1 MLNQSMGPISMALRR
16 LACLTAF
23 LSVTVRP
30 LLAQEVEEL
39 IRAHVEELGATGE
52 LTIDGTAIAS
62 KHMIP
67 RVYEAREFTPTWTSA
82 EQLEN
87 LLDVIE
93 DSRLEGLDPVDYNVD
108 AVQAAHAAFQSNAVL
123 TSAERAGIDIVLTDS
138 LIRLG
143 YHLRYGKV
151 DPVELDPH
159 WNLTRAL
166 VSEDPART
174 IQEAIDAPSM
184 REFAREVIP
193 RNAFYRNLRSA
204 LAEYRALAAAGGWPS
219 VPAGPTLAPGM
230 TDARVPALRA
240 RLAVTGDLNSV
251 AVGAADEVYDGAT
264 VEGVRRFQARHGLE
278 QDGAVGPATL
288 AALNVPVETRIEQM
302 RVNLERARWV
312 LGDLGDDFLVVNVA
326 GFRLYVV
333 RRNEIVWTT
342 RVQVGQPYRRTPIFV
357 ATLSYLVFN
366 PTWTVPPMILRRD
379 ILPATRNDGGYL
391 ASRNIDVIDD
401 SGMIVDATTI
411 DWSGST
417 FPYRFVQRPGPNN
430 ALGRVKFMFPNEHFV
445 YLHDTPSRDLF
456 DRESRAFSSGCIR
469 VEDPLELARLLL
481 RRGWDEER
489 IDEVVATG
497 RTETVLLDD
506 PITVLLLYWTAESD
520 DAGRVVFFA
529 DVYARDAEVGNAL
542 AQPFRPSARL

>member
-1 MLNQSMGPISMALRR
+1 
-16 LACLTAF
+16 
-23 LSVTVRP
+23 
-30 LLAQEVEEL
+30 
-39 IRAHVEELGATGE
+39 
-52 LTIDGTAIAS
+52 
-62 KHMIP
+62 
-67 RVYEAREFTPTWTSA
+67 
-82 EQLEN
+82 
-87 LLDVIE
+87 
-93 DSRLEGLDPVDYNVD
+93 
-108 AVQAAHAAFQSNAVL
+108 
-123 TSAERAGIDIVLTDS
+123 
-138 LIRLG
+138 
-143 YHLRYGKV
+143 
-151 DPVELDPH
+151 
-159 WNLTRAL
+159 
-166 VSEDPART
+166 
-174 IQEAIDAPSM
+174 M

-193 RNAFYRNLRSA
+193 RNAFYRNLKGA

-219 VPAGPTLAPGM
+219 VPAGSTLAPGM
-230 TDARVPALRA
+230 SDARVPALRA
-240 RLAVTGDLNSV
+240 RLAATGDLDSV
-251 AVGAADEVYDGAT
+251 ETAAADDVYDGAT

-288 AALNVPVETRIEQM
+288 AALNVPVEARIEQM

-366 PTWTVPPMILRRD
+366 PTWTVPPTILRRD
-379 ILPATRNDGGYL
+379 ILPAVRNDVGYL

-401 SGMIVDATTI
+401 SGMVVDAMTV

-469 VEDPLELARLLL
+469 VEDPLELARLVL
-481 RRGWDEER
+481 RRGWDEQR
-489 IDEVVATG
+489 IDDVVAAG
-497 RTETVLLDD
+497 RTETVTLDD
-506 PITVLLLYWTAESD
+506 PISVLLLYWTAEAD
-520 DAGRVVFFA
+520 VAGRVFFNA
-529 DVYARDAEVGNAL
+529 DVYARDAEVSSAL
-542 AQPFRPSARL
+542 AAPFRPSPRL

>member
-1 MLNQSMGPISMALRR
+1 MHNSSIGSTPTALRR
-16 LACLTAF
+16 LGYLTAF
-23 LSVTVRP
+23 LIVAARP
-30 LLAQEVEEL
+30 LLAQEVDEL
-39 IRAHVEELGATGE
+39 IRAHVEELGAVGE
-52 LTIDGTAIAS
+52 LTVDGTAIAS
-62 KHMIP
+62 RHMIP

-82 EQLEN
+82 AQIEGLLE
-87 LLDVIE
+87 VIE
-93 DSRLEGLDPVDYNVD
+93 ESTLEGLDPGDYNVD
-108 AVQAAHAAFQSNAVL
+108 AVRAAHAAFESDAVL
-123 TSAERAGIDIVLTDS
+123 TPAERAGIDIVLTDS
-138 LIRLG
+138 VIRLC

-151 DPVELDPH
+151 DPIELDPH

-204 LAEYRALAAAGGWPS
+204 FAEYRALAAAGGWPS

-230 TDARVPALRA
+230 RDARVPALRA
-240 RLAVTGDLNSV
+240 RLAVTGDLDSV
-251 AVGAADEVYDGAT
+251 AVGAEPDVYDGAT
-264 VEGVRRFQARHGLE
+264 IEGVRRFQARHGLE

-366 PTWTVPPMILRRD
+366 PTWTVPPTILRRD
-379 ILPATRNDGGYL
+379 ILPAVRNNVGYL
-391 ASRNIDVIDD
+391 ATRNIDVIDD
-401 SGMIVDATTI
+401 SGMVVDPTTI

-481 RRGWDEER
+481 RRGWDEDR
-489 IDEVVATG
+489 INDVIAAG
-497 RTETVLLDD
+497 RTETISLDD
-506 PITVLLLYWTAESD
+506 PITVLLLYWTAEAG
-520 DAGRVVFFA
+520 DAGRPIFYA
-529 DVYARDAEVGNAL
+529 DVYARDAEVSAAL
-542 AQPFRPSARL
+542 AAPFRPSPRL

>member
-1 MLNQSMGPISMALRR
+1 MLELFRR
-16 LACLTAF
+16 LAFPTA
-23 LSVTVRP
+23 LLIVIARP
-30 LLAQEVEEL
+30 LLAQEVDEL
-39 IRAHVEELGATGE
+39 IRAHVEELRATGA

-62 KHMIP
+62 RHMIP

-82 EQLEN
+82 EQIAGLLELVEESN
-87 LLDVIE
+87 
-93 DSRLEGLDPVDYNVD
+93 LEGLDPVDYNVD
-108 AVQAAHAAFQSNAVL
+108 AVRAAHAAFESGAAL
-123 TSAERAGIDIVLTDS
+123 ASAERAGFDIILTDS

-151 DPVELDPH
+151 DPVELDPV

-184 REFAREVIP
+184 REFARDVIP
-193 RNAFYRNLRSA
+193 RNEFYLNLKSA
-204 LAEYRALAAAGGWPS
+204 LAEYRVLAAAGGWPS

-230 TDARVPALRA
+230 SDARVPALRA
-240 RLAVTGDLNSV
+240 RLDVTRDLDAV
-251 AVGAADEVYDGAT
+251 AIGAEDEVYDGAT

-288 AALNVPVETRIEQM
+288 AALNVPVEARIEQM

-312 LGDLGDDFLVVNVA
+312 LGDLGDDYLVVNIA

-333 RRNEIVWTT
+333 RNDEIVWTT
-342 RVQVGQPYRRTPIFV
+342 RVQVGQPYRRTPVFV

-366 PTWTVPPMILRRD
+366 PTWTVPPTILRRD
-379 ILPATRNDGGYL
+379 ILPAVRNDVAYL

-401 SGMIVDATTI
+401 GGMVVDPTAI

-417 FPYRFVQRPGPNN
+417 FPYQFVQRPGPNN

-481 RRGWDEER
+481 RRDWDQDR
-489 IDEVVATG
+489 IDGILAAG
-497 RTETVLLDD
+497 RTQTVTLDD
-506 PITVLLLYWTAESD
+506 PITLLLLYWTAEV
-520 DAGRVVFFA
+520 DADQRVVFHA
-529 DVYARDAEVGNAL
+529 DVYARDANVGAAL
-542 AQPFRPSARL
+542 AAPFRPSPGL

>member
-1 MLNQSMGPISMALRR
+1 MHNSSIGSTPTALRR
-16 LACLTAF
+16 LGYLTAF
-23 LSVTVRP
+23 LIVAARP
-30 LLAQEVEEL
+30 LLAQEVDEL
-39 IRAHVEELGATGE
+39 IRAHVEELGAVGE
-52 LTIDGTAIAS
+52 LTVDGTAIAS
-62 KHMIP
+62 RHMIP

-82 EQLEN
+82 AQIEGLLE
-87 LLDVIE
+87 VIE
-93 DSRLEGLDPVDYNVD
+93 ESTLEGLDPGDYNVD
-108 AVQAAHAAFQSNAVL
+108 AVRAAHAAFESDAVL
-123 TSAERAGIDIVLTDS
+123 TPAERAGIDIVLTDS
-138 LIRLG
+138 VIRLG

-151 DPVELDPH
+151 DPIELDPH

-204 LAEYRALAAAGGWPS
+204 FAEYRALAAAGGWPS

-230 TDARVPALRA
+230 RDARVPALRA
-240 RLAVTGDLNSV
+240 RLAVTGDLDSV
-251 AVGAADEVYDGAT
+251 AVGAEPDVYDGAT
-264 VEGVRRFQARHGLE
+264 IEGVRRFQARHGLE

-366 PTWTVPPMILRRD
+366 PTWTVPPTILRRD
-379 ILPATRNDGGYL
+379 ILPAVRNNVGYL
-391 ASRNIDVIDD
+391 ATRNIDVIDD
-401 SGMIVDATTI
+401 SGMVVDPTTI

-481 RRGWDEER
+481 RRGWDEDR
-489 IDEVVATG
+489 INDVIAAG
-497 RTETVLLDD
+497 RTETISLDD
-506 PITVLLLYWTAESD
+506 PITVLLLYWTAEAG
-520 DAGRVVFFA
+520 DAGRPIFYA
-529 DVYARDAEVGNAL
+529 DVYARDAEVSAAL
-542 AQPFRPSARL
+542 AAPFRPSPRL

>member
-1 MLNQSMGPISMALRR
+1 MFHESTGLRPTALRR
-16 LACLTAF
+16 LACLGGF
-23 LSVTVRP
+23 LIVAARP
-30 LLAQEVEEL
+30 IFAQEIDEL

-67 RVYEAREFTPTWTSA
+67 RVYEAREFAPTWTSA
-82 EQLEN
+82 AQIEN

-93 DSRLEGLDPVDYNVD
+93 ESRLDGLDPVDYNVD
-108 AVQAAHAAFQSNAVL
+108 AVRAAHAAFQSGAAL
-123 TSAERAGIDIVLTDS
+123 APAERAGMDIVLTDS

-193 RNAFYRNLRSA
+193 RNAFYRNLKSA
-204 LAEYRALAAAGGWPS
+204 LAEYRALATAGGWPS
-219 VPAGPTLAPGM
+219 VPAGPTLAPGIS
-230 TDARVPALRA
+230 DARVPALRA
-240 RLAVTGDLNSV
+240 RLASTGDLDS
-251 AVGAADEVYDGAT
+251 ATTGAADDVYDGAT

-288 AALNVPVETRIEQM
+288 AALNVTIETRIEQM

-312 LGDLGDDFLVVNVA
+312 LGDIGDDFLVVNVA
-326 GFRLYVV
+326 GFRMYVV

-366 PTWTVPPMILRRD
+366 PTWTVPPTILRRD
-379 ILPATRNDGGYL
+379 ILPAVRNDAGYL

-411 DWSGST
+411 DWSSSSLT
-417 FPYRFVQRPGPNN
+417 YRFVQRPGPNN
-430 ALGRVKFMFPNEHFV
+430 ALGRVKFMFPNEHSV

-489 IDEVVATG
+489 IDAVVAAG
-497 RTETVLLDD
+497 RTQTVSLDD
-506 PITVLLLYWTAESD
+506 PISVLLLYWTAEAD
-520 DAGRVVFFA
+520 VAGRAVFYA
-529 DVYARDAEVGNAL
+529 DVYARDAEVSNAL
-542 AQPFRPSARL
+542 AQPFRPSPRL

>member
-1 MLNQSMGPISMALRR
+1 MLQLSRR
-16 LACLTAF
+16 LAYLTAF
-23 LSVTVRP
+23 LVVARP
-30 LLAQEVEEL
+30 LLAQEIDEL

-52 LTIDGTAIAS
+52 LTIDGSAIAS

-67 RVYEAREFTPTWTSA
+67 RVYAAREFRPAWTSA
-82 EQLEN
+82 AQIEN

-93 DSRLEGLDPVDYNVD
+93 ESRLEGLDPLDYNVN
-108 AVQAAHAAFQSNAVL
+108 AVQAAHAAFASNAVL

-166 VSEDPART
+166 VSEDPVRT

-184 REFAREVIP
+184 REFARDVIP
-193 RNAFYRNLRSA
+193 RNAFYRDLKSA
-204 LAEYRALAAAGGWPS
+204 LAEYRALAAAGGWPG

-230 TDARVPALRA
+230 SDARVPALRA
-240 RLAVTGDLNSV
+240 RLAATGDLDP
-251 AVGAADEVYDGAT
+251 ATTGAADDVYDGAT

-278 QDGAVGPATL
+278 QDGTIGPATT

-326 GFRLYVV
+326 GFRLYLV

-366 PTWTVPPMILRRD
+366 PTWTVPPTILRRD
-379 ILPATRNDGGYL
+379 ILPAVRNDVGYL

-401 SGMIVDATTI
+401 SGMVVDATTI
-411 DWSGST
+411 DWSSST
-417 FPYRFVQRPGPNN
+417 LPFRFVQRPGPNN
-430 ALGRVKFMFPNEHFV
+430 ALGRVKFMFPNEHSV

-489 IDEVVATG
+489 IDAMVRAG

-506 PITVLLLYWTAESD
+506 PITVLLLYWTAEA
-520 DAGRVVFFA
+520 DAGGRVVFHS
-529 DVYARDAEVGNAL
+529 DVYTRDAEVSSAL

>member
-1 MLNQSMGPISMALRR
+1 
-16 LACLTAF
+16 
-23 LSVTVRP
+23 
-30 LLAQEVEEL
+30 
-39 IRAHVEELGATGE
+39 
-52 LTIDGTAIAS
+52 
-62 KHMIP
+62 
-67 RVYEAREFTPTWTSA
+67 
-82 EQLEN
+82 
-87 LLDVIE
+87 
-93 DSRLEGLDPVDYNVD
+93 
-108 AVQAAHAAFQSNAVL
+108 VL
-123 TSAERAGIDIVLTDS
+123 TPAERAGIDIVLTDS
-138 LIRLG
+138 VIRLG

-151 DPVELDPH
+151 DPIELDPH

-204 LAEYRALAAAGGWPS
+204 FAEYRALAAAGGWPS

-230 TDARVPALRA
+230 RDARVPALRA
-240 RLAVTGDLNSV
+240 RLAVTGDLDSV
-251 AVGAADEVYDGAT
+251 AVGAEPDVYDGAT
-264 VEGVRRFQARHGLE
+264 IEGVRRFQARHGLE

-366 PTWTVPPMILRRD
+366 PTWTVPPTILRRD
-379 ILPATRNDGGYL
+379 ILPAVRNNVGYL
-391 ASRNIDVIDD
+391 ATRNIDVIDD
-401 SGMIVDATTI
+401 SGMVVDPTTI

-481 RRGWDEER
+481 RRGWDEDR
-489 IDEVVATG
+489 INDVIAAG
-497 RTETVLLDD
+497 RTETISLDD
-506 PITVLLLYWTAESD
+506 PITVLLLYWTAEAG
-520 DAGRVVFFA
+520 DAGRPIFYA
-529 DVYARDAEVGNAL
+529 DVYARDAEVSAAL
-542 AQPFRPSARL
+542 AAPFRPSPRL

>member
-1 MLNQSMGPISMALRR
+1 MLELLCRP
-16 LACLTAF
+16 ACLIVF
-23 LSVTVRP
+23 LIAIAQP
-30 LLAQEVEEL
+30 LLAQEVDEL
-39 IRAHVEELGATGE
+39 IRAHVEELRATGA

-62 KHMIP
+62 RHMIP

-82 EQLEN
+82 EQIAGLLE
-87 LLDVIE
+87 LVE
-93 DSRLEGLDPVDYNVD
+93 ESHLEGLDPVDYNVD
-108 AVQAAHAAFQSNAVL
+108 AVRAAHAAFESGA
-123 TSAERAGIDIVLTDS
+123 AIAPGERAGFDIILTDS

-151 DPVELDPH
+151 DPVELDPN

-174 IQEAIDAPSM
+174 IQGAIDAPSM
-184 REFAREVIP
+184 REFARDVIP
-193 RNAFYRNLRSA
+193 RNEFYLNLKSA
-204 LAEYRALAAAGGWPS
+204 LAEYRVLAAAGGWPS

-230 TDARVPALRA
+230 SDARVPALRA
-240 RLAVTGDLNSV
+240 RLDVTRDLDAV
-251 AVGAADEVYDGAT
+251 AIGAKDDVYDDAT

-278 QDGAVGPATL
+278 QDGTIGPATL
-288 AALNVPVETRIEQM
+288 AALNVSVEARIEQM

-312 LGDLGDDFLVVNVA
+312 LGDLGDDFLVVNIA

-333 RRNEIVWTT
+333 RNDEIVWTT
-342 RVQVGQPYRRTPIFV
+342 RVQVGQPYRRTPVFV

-366 PTWTVPPMILRRD
+366 PTWTVPPTILRRD
-379 ILPATRNDGGYL
+379 ILPAVRNDVGYL

-401 SGMIVDATTI
+401 SGMVVDPTTI

-417 FPYRFVQRPGPNN
+417 FPYQFVQRPGPNN

-481 RRGWDEER
+481 RRDWDQDR
-489 IDEVVATG
+489 IDGILAAG
-497 RTETVLLDD
+497 RTQTVTLDD
-506 PITVLLLYWTAESD
+506 PITLLLLYWTAEV
-520 DAGRVVFFA
+520 DAEQRVVFHA
-529 DVYARDAEVGNAL
+529 DVYARDGNVGAAL
-542 AQPFRPSARL
+542 AAPFRPSAGL